1 MTFQDCASAGAA
13 RLMKAGW
20 TPEDSR
26 RDATLLARGLLGWD
40 QARWLTEARAEAP
53 AEFADRLFPLVARR
67 AGHEPI
73 AYITGQREFYGRTF
87 AVSPDVLIP
96 RPDTETVVDAA
107 LECLV
112 ALPWPPLVVDVGTG
126 SGCLAITLACER
138 PGIRMVATD
147 TSAAA
152 LSVARQN
159 ADRLAGPNRIRF
171 REGPLLAGLAETPE
185 AIVSNPPYVRA
196 RDRAAL
202 PRDVIAFEPAGALF
216 AGPDGLDVIR
226 ALIATAASRL
236 ASRGWLVTEI
246 GADQEDEVRA
256 LVDAQPALSFVR
268 IGRDIEA
275 RPRVLVA
282 RRT

>member
-1 MTFQDCASAGAA
+1 VTFQDCASAAAA
-13 RLMKAGW
+13 RLMQAGW

-40 QARWLTEARAEAP
+40 QARWLTEARTEAP
-53 AEFADRLFPLVARR
+53 ADFADRLSPLVARR

-73 AYITGQREFYGRTF
+73 AYIAGQREFYGRTF

-112 ALPWPPLVVDVGTG
+112 ELARPPLVVDVGTG

-159 ADRLAGPNRIRF
+159 ADRLAGPHRIQF
-171 REGPLLAGLAETPE
+171 REGSLLAGLVETPDG
-185 AIVSNPPYVRA
+185 IVSNPPYVRV
-196 RDRAAL
+196 RERAAL
-202 PRDVIAFEPAGALF
+202 PREVLEFEPASALF
-216 AGPDGLDVIR
+216 AGPDGLDVMR

-236 ASRGWLVTEI
+236 ASGGWLVTEI
-246 GADQEDEVRA
+246 GADQDDEVRA
-256 LVDAQPALSFVR
+256 LVDAQPALSLVR

-282 RRT
+282 RRA